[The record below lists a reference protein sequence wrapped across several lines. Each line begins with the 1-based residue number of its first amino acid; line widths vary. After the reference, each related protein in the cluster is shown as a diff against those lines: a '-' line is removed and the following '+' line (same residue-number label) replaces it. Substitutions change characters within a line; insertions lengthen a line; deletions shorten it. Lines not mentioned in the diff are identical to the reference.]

1 MSFLGWF
8 VTSVA
13 ALASESRYCYHE
25 LPSPLSPGVVKEKK
39 PGEAGESTRGVERT
53 VGNLPPEVVLGTQ
66 LSPMELELAQLIA
79 AATNLDIVPEQIDP
93 TAPIFGEGLGLDSID
108 MLEVALAISQRY
120 GFSLRSDDPE
130 TRTVFASLRNLAAH
144 IEKNRTK

>member
-1 MSFLGWF
+1 M
-8 VTSVA
+8 SVA
-13 ALASESRYCYHE
+13 ALATVSRYCYHE
-25 LPSPLSPGVVKEKK
+25 LPSLRK
-39 PGEAGESTRGVERT
+39 PDAVRKAWEAGEQTRGVERA

-79 AATNLDIVPEQIDP
+79 AATNLDIVAEQVDP
-93 TAPIFGEGLGLDSID
+93 AAPIFGQGLGLDSID

-120 GFSLRSDDPE
+120 GFSLRSDDPQA
-130 TRTVFASLRNLAAH
+130 RMVFASLRNLAAH